1 LSSLKVEQDT
11 GEADPGLLNLLIS
24 KHEGFE
30 KEVSNKLKS
39 ARLIGG
45 LVAKKEEHVEMMQV
59 NFVSNDGRLG
69 MPVFTSVGELN
80 KWNIEARPL
89 PLSAKDF
96 AQQTISQ
103 KLDGLIIDLS
113 ASHRFV
119 VSGYM
124 LDCLANERS
133 WDFPHEDQ
141 QVKEVITSICQTN
154 PKVGKIDIEKG
165 TKCDLTITIHGP
177 ASLANGVIKLAN
189 LISEH
194 PVIREKV
201 PRGADL
207 FLKPSL

>member
-30 KEVSNKLKS
+30 KELFNKLTS

-113 ASHRFV
+113 SSHRFV
-119 VSGYM
+119 ISGYM

-141 QVKEVITSICQTN
+141 QVKKVITSICQTN
-154 PKVGKIDIEKG
+154 PKVGKVDIEKG

-177 ASLANGVIKLAN
+177 ASLAIEVIKLAN

>member
-1 LSSLKVEQDT
+1 MSSLKVEQDT

-24 KHEGFE
+24 KHEGYE
-30 KEVSNKLKS
+30 KQVFTKLTS

-119 VSGYM
+119 ISGYM

-141 QVKEVITSICQTN
+141 QVKKVITSICQTN
-154 PKVGKIDIEKG
+154 PTVGKIDIAKG

-177 ASLANGVIKLAN
+177 ASLAIEVIKLAN

>member
-11 GEADPGLLNLLIS
+11 GDADPGLLNFLIS
-24 KHEGFE
+24 KHEGYE
-30 KEVSNKLKS
+30 KQVFNKLTR

-69 MPVFTSVGELN
+69 MPVFTSVSELN

-119 VSGYM
+119 ISGYM

-133 WDFPHEDQ
+133 WDFPHEDE

-154 PKVGKIDIEKG
+154 PAVGKIDIEKG

-177 ASLANGVIKLAN
+177 ASLAIEVIKLAN

-201 PRGADL
+201 PQGADL
-207 FLKPSL
+207 FFKPSL